1 MSVCIGLD
9 AGKELNQK
17 TNSLE
22 ITKNCLAHP
31 MFRVGII
38 PKRSKLG
45 DSKPRVREVGRCS

>member
-9 AGKELNQK
+9 TGKEFNQK

-31 MFRVGII
+31 IHRIGII

-45 DSKPRVREVGRCS
+45 DAKPRVKEAGRYR